1 MPERDNLPP
10 EADKIQNFP
19 VPVLDTSVGA
29 GNGLQQ
35 RVETTGYP
43 SQEYDPWTGAFAD
56 GINPNDPSVI
66 DQYRKS
72 GADGVLDWV
81 IIEVSSGVDVKSD
94 TVKDQLQFAT

>member
-1 MPERDNLPP
+1 
-10 EADKIQNFP
+10 
-19 VPVLDTSVGA
+19 VLYSWVGTD
-29 GNGLQQ
+29 GDLQK

-56 GINPNDPSVI
+56 GINPQDPNTI
-66 DQYRKS
+66 DLYFKS

>member
-1 MPERDNLPP
+1 MPERDSLPP

-29 GNGLQQ
+29 GGGLQQ

-56 GINPNDPSVI
+56 GINPNEPDVI
-66 DQYRKS
+66 DEYRKS

>member
-1 MPERDNLPP
+1 
-10 EADKIQNFP
+10 
-19 VPVLDTSVGA
+19 
-29 GNGLQQ
+29 
-35 RVETTGYP
+35 
-43 SQEYDPWTGAFAD
+43 
-56 GINPNDPSVI
+56 VI